1 MGFAQNKLIQVDRR
15 IGWMRFIVSALPRDE
30 NTPVFRAH
38 LVSTW
43 DTIEAR
49 LYDEA
54 VLHYFDLFEIKQR
67 SCFFVQTAGL

>member
-1 MGFAQNKLIQVDRR
+1 MTQNGVCSEQIDSSGPKNWLDA
-15 IGWMRFIVSALPRDE
+15 FHCVSTSRDE

-54 VLHYFDLFEIKQR
+54 VLHYFDLR
-67 SCFFVQTAGL
+67 